1 MDSSLEDR
9 KESKKGKSVSF
20 KLFEKK
26 DFQVSNYLNSKWI
39 YNPQQKNLGRLKM
52 KALISTTFK

>member
-26 DFQVSNYLNSKWI
+26 DFQVSNISIQN
-39 YNPQQKNLGRLKM
+39 G
-52 KALISTTFK
+52 STTPTKIVGKVENEGLDFNNI

>member
-39 YNPQQKNLGRLKM
+39 YNPDKNSWEG
-52 KALISTTFK
+52 